1 MENDKIHDYTD
12 AYLESYLRALDKT
25 HNPDL
30 AIQTAMGVT
39 MVLRMIDAQNEP
51 KQPAQPQIN
60 PMAALFGAMMQQA
73 AQKRKAAR
81 SRATTMNK
89 SKKYSEIILLGQML
103 QERKIEHEQHDLYD
117 GYQIIV
123 PLPEPTKEIS
133 VIEHQCSYGSIM
145 NLLEIWADG
154 SIQGYLSAKQTLKII
169 ERIKARESPR

>member
-1 MENDKIHDYTD
+1 MSRQSRELKKQQ
-12 AYLESYLRALDKT
+12 ERAKKYGCDGRCYWST
-25 HNPDL
+25 GMCPSVEICDETRVGE
-30 AIQTAMGVT
+30 AIATAIGLIT
-39 MVLRMIDAQNEP
+39 VL
-51 KQPAQPQIN
+51 
-60 PMAALFGAMMQQA
+60 
-73 AQKRKAAR
+73 
-81 SRATTMNK
+81 ATTMNK

-154 SIQGYLSAKQTLKII
+154 SIQGYLSAKQTLRII
-169 ERIKARESPR
+169 ERVKARESPR

>member
-30 AIQTAMGVT
+30 AIQTAM
-39 MVLRMIDAQNEP
+39 
-51 KQPAQPQIN
+51 
-60 PMAALFGAMMQQA
+60 
-73 AQKRKAAR
+73 
-81 SRATTMNK
+81 NK
-89 SKKYSEIILLGQML
+89 SEKYSEIILLGQML

>member
-1 MENDKIHDYTD
+1 MTIRMADISRK
-12 AYLESYLRALDKT
+12 LESHRIT
-25 HNPDL
+25 S
-30 AIQTAMGVT
+30 
-39 MVLRMIDAQNEP
+39 
-51 KQPAQPQIN
+51 
-60 PMAALFGAMMQQA
+60 
-73 AQKRKAAR
+73 R
-81 SRATTMNK
+81 SCQEDQ
-89 SKKYSEIILLGQML
+89 SSEKYSEIILLGQML

-117 GYQIIV
+117 GYQITV